1 MSMSLDLE
9 MFKLA
14 WEHGIVE
21 CLRELRDLAII
32 KASRTDASLKD
43 IELKKK
49 LISFMEAYPP
59 EE

>member
-1 MSMSLDLE
+1 MSLDLE

-43 IELKKK
+43 IELKEK